1 MYDADEH
8 LSIWNG
14 TEVARGRLLSSA
26 IANDYTLL
34 LLEDVNNVL
43 EVRGIILLNQNDPLI
58 ETPKGLLSKFS
69 DSLMSTQSIVIV
81 SVVFLLLVARSVSKK
96 RTQHKPSSSSF
107 EPDAVT
113 SSGDEEIVPM
123 SDEDLKQA
131 MVPVDLSEDE
141 LTQVAEVG
149 RVRRER
155 RRMRAR
161 RDDDIDV

>member
-1 MYDADEH
+1 
-8 LSIWNG
+8 
-14 TEVARGRLLSSA
+14 
-26 IANDYTLL
+26 
-34 LLEDVNNVL
+34 
-43 EVRGIILLNQNDPLI
+43 
-58 ETPKGLLSKFS
+58 
-69 DSLMSTQSIVIV
+69 
-81 SVVFLLLVARSVSKK
+81 
-96 RTQHKPSSSSF
+96 
-107 EPDAVT
+107 
-113 SSGDEEIVPM
+113 M